1 MKTNFGIL
9 KELKEG
15 ETRVAL
21 TPDSVG
27 MLTQEGLS
35 VAIESGAGSLSG
47 FDDIQYEKAG
57 AKVVQSAQ
65 EIWEKSSVIVKVKE
79 PQKSEF
85 KYFREDLVIF
95 SYLHLAVEEELAKE
109 LLKKKVCAIAA
120 EAVETQWGE
129 LPLLRPMSEVAGR
142 MSIQLGARFLEKQNG
157 GRGLLLGGVPGV
169 APAKVVI
176 LGGGVAG
183 SNAAQAALGMG
194 ADVSVLD
201 VNSKRLSNLDMF
213 FGGQIKTYYSNY
225 STIASHVQEADLLIT
240 AVLIPSARAPKL
252 VSAQMVKSMK
262 KGSAIIDIAI
272 DQGGNV
278 ETIDRVTTLDN
289 PIFEKYEVL
298 HCAVPNIPSYVPKTS
313 SYAYSY
319 AILPFLKELGEKGT
333 FVALKE
339 NEALCAGVST
349 FRGAV
354 TNEALAQS
362 VGCEHTE
369 ISLLIGFKVK

>member
-1 MKTNFGIL
+1 MKVNFGIP

-27 MLTQEGLS
+27 MLVHKGLP
-35 VAIESGAGSLSG
+35 VALETGAGELSG
-47 FDDIQYEKAG
+47 FDDSMYEKAG
-57 AKVVQSAQ
+57 AKIVANAEELWAESN
-65 EIWEKSSVIVKVKE
+65 IIVKVKE
-79 PQKSEF
+79 PQKSEY
-85 KYFREDLVIF
+85 KYFREDLTIF
-95 SYLHLAVEEELAKE
+95 SYLHLAIEEELTRE
-109 LLKKKVCAIAA
+109 LLKRKVCDIAT
-120 EAVETQWGE
+120 ESVQTQSGE

-142 MSIQLGARFLEKQNG
+142 MSVQMGARFLEKQNG

-183 SNAAQAALGMG
+183 SNAAQAALGTG

-201 VNSKRLSNLDMF
+201 INSKRLSRLDMF
-213 FGGQIKTYYSNY
+213 FSGQIKTYYSNP
-225 STIASHVQEADLLIT
+225 STIAEQVKEADLLIT

-252 VSAQMVKSMK
+252 VSADMVKTMK
-262 KGSAIIDIAI
+262 KGSVIIDVAI

-289 PIFEKYEVL
+289 PVFEKYGVL
-298 HCAVPNIPSYVPKTS
+298 HCAVPNIPSYVPKTA

-319 AILPFLKELGEKGT
+319 AILPFLQDLGDKGT

-339 NEALCAGVST
+339 DEALSRGVST

-362 VGCEHTE
+362 LGCEHTE
-369 ISLLIGFKVK
+369 ISLLVGFKVK

>member
-213 FGGQIKTYYSNY
+213 L
-225 STIASHVQEADLLIT
+225 AD
-240 AVLIPSARAPKL
+240 R
-252 VSAQMVKSMK
+252 
-262 KGSAIIDIAI
+262 
-272 DQGGNV
+272 
-278 ETIDRVTTLDN
+278 
-289 PIFEKYEVL
+289 
-298 HCAVPNIPSYVPKTS
+298 
-313 SYAYSY
+313 
-319 AILPFLKELGEKGT
+319 
-333 FVALKE
+333 
-339 NEALCAGVST
+339 
-349 FRGAV
+349 
-354 TNEALAQS
+354 
-362 VGCEHTE
+362 
-369 ISLLIGFKVK
+369 

>member
-1 MKTNFGIL
+1 MKTNFGIV

-21 TPDSVG
+21 TPDSVS
-27 MLTQEGLS
+27 MLTCEGLS
-35 VAIESGAGSLSG
+35 VSIEAGAGDLSG
-47 FDDIQYEKAG
+47 FDDAQYENAG
-57 AKVVQSAQ
+57 AKIIQSAK
-65 EIWEKSSVIVKVKE
+65 EVWENSNIIVKVKE
-79 PQKSEF
+79 PQKEEF
-85 KYFREDLVIF
+85 QYFREDLVIF
-95 SYLHLAVEEELAKE
+95 SYLHLAIEEELTRE
-109 LLKKKVCAIAA
+109 LLRKKVCAIAT

-169 APAKVVI
+169 EPAKVVI

-183 SNAAQAALGMG
+183 SNAAQVALGMG

-201 VNSKRLSNLDMF
+201 VNSRRLSNLDMF
-213 FGGQIKTYYSNY
+213 FGGQIKTYYSNP
-225 STIASHVQEADLLIT
+225 STIANHVKEADLLIT

-252 VSAQMVKSMK
+252 ISADMVKSMK
-262 KGSAIIDIAI
+262 KGSVIIDIAI

-278 ETIDRVTTLDN
+278 ETIDRVTTLQN
-289 PIFEKYEVL
+289 PVFEKYGVL

-319 AILPFLKELGEKGT
+319 AILPFLKDLGEKGT

-339 NEALCAGVST
+339 NESLSRGVST

-354 TNEALAQS
+354 TNEALALS
-362 VGCEHTE
+362 KGCEHTE
-369 ISLLIGFKVK
+369 ISVLVGFKVK

>member
-27 MLTQEGLS
+27 MLTHQGLS
-35 VAIESGAGSLSG
+35 VSVETGSGHLSG
-47 FDDIQYEKAG
+47 FEDEQYENAG
-57 AKVVQSAQ
+57 AKIVQSAT
-65 EIWEKSSVIVKVKE
+65 EVWEKSNVIVKVKE
-79 PQKSEF
+79 PQKCEYQ
-85 KYFREDLVIF
+85 YFREDLVIF
-95 SYLHLAVEEELAKE
+95 SYLHLAVEEELTRE

-201 VNSKRLSNLDMF
+201 VNSRRLSNLDMF
-213 FGGQIKTYYSNY
+213 FGGQIKTFYSNP
-225 STIASHVQEADLLIT
+225 STIANYVKEADLLIT
-240 AVLIPSARAPKL
+240 AVLNPSARAPKL
-252 VSAQMVKSMK
+252 VSADMVKSMK
-262 KGSAIIDIAI
+262 KGAVIIDVAI

-278 ETIDRVTTLDN
+278 ETIDRVTTLEN
-289 PIFEKYEVL
+289 PVFEKFGVL
-298 HCAVPNIPSYVPKTS
+298 HSAVPNIPSYVPKTS

-319 AILPFLKELGEKGT
+319 AVLPYLKELGEKGT
-333 FVALKE
+333 FVALKD
-339 NEALCAGVST
+339 NESLSRGVST

-362 VGCEHTE
+362 IDCEHTE
-369 ISLLIGFKVK
+369 ISVLIGFKVK

>member
-1 MKTNFGIL
+1 MRTNFGIP

-27 MLTQEGLS
+27 MLTHKGLS
-35 VAIESGAGSLSG
+35 VAVESGAGDLSG
-47 FDDIQYEKAG
+47 FDDSQYEQAG
-57 AKVVQSAQ
+57 AKIVSDVR
-65 EIWEKSSVIVKVKE
+65 ELWEKSNIIVKVKE
-79 PQKSEF
+79 PQKCEYQ
-85 KYFREDLVIF
+85 YFREDLVIF
-95 SYLHLAVEEELAKE
+95 SYLHLAVEEELTKE
-109 LLKKKVCAIAA
+109 LLKKKVCAVATESVQTKI
-120 EAVETQWGE
+120 GE

-176 LGGGVAG
+176 IGAGVAG
-183 SNAAQAALGMG
+183 ANAAQVALGMG

-201 VNSKRLSNLDMF
+201 INSRRMSNLDMF
-213 FGGQIKTYYSNY
+213 FSGQIKTYYSNP
-225 STIASHVQEADLLIT
+225 STIAEQVKEADLLVT
-240 AVLIPSARAPKL
+240 SVLIPSARAPKL
-252 VSAQMVKSMK
+252 VSADMVKTMK
-262 KGSAIIDIAI
+262 KGSVIIDIAI

-289 PIFEKYEVL
+289 PVFEKYGVL
-298 HCAVPNIPSYVPKTS
+298 HCAVPNIPSYVPKTA

-319 AILPFLKELGEKGT
+319 AILPYLQDLGEKGA
-333 FVALKE
+333 FVAFKE
-339 NEALCAGVST
+339 DETLSSGVST

-362 VGCEHTE
+362 LGYEHTE
-369 ISLLIGFKVK
+369 ISVLIGFKVK